1 MEDYWRLLPRYQ
13 GVELEDLELRRV
25 LYGLFVS
32 YKTSPVPAAFDRVL
46 QARGPRR
53 GTPLAWQSIDTRV
66 VHTDR

>member
-46 QARGPRR
+46 QAAGAPAREQQGESCGP
-53 GTPLAWQSIDTRV
+53 
-66 VHTDR
+66 